1 MKKLLAILSV
11 VLFANQASALEK
23 NIYVLHLT
31 AITPDVIQ
39 SVVVTSPKY
48 HYSSQEECEQ
58 VLMTYLDR
66 DGFRMEKHAGK
77 LRILKGELPNLEFR
91 QCDWVLV
98 TIPD

>member
-1 MKKLLAILSV
+1 MKKLLALISLF
-11 VLFANQASALEK
+11 LFANPASALEK
-23 NIYVLHLT
+23 NIWVLHLT
-31 AITPDVIQ
+31 AIMPDLIQ

-48 HYSSQEECEQ
+48 HYNSQEECEQ